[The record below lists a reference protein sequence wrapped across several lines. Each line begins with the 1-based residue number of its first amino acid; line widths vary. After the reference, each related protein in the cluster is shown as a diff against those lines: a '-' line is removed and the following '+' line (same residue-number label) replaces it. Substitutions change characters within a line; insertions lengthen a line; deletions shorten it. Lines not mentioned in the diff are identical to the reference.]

1 MLKTDRLILRKWEDK
16 DAESLFRY
24 AKDPNVGPVAGWP
37 VHKSV
42 RDSLEIIRNVLSADE
57 TYAVCLKEDNCAI
70 GSVGLISPDVSH
82 TKIGENE
89 LEVLK
94 IQPHGGVVLI
104 AFKGVGTVEQAES
117 LRGKTLYIS
126 RDDVSLPDGR
136 YFIDDLI
143 GCEVFD
149 ADSGEKYGV
158 ISDVSQTGANDVW
171 HIKSGEKEYL
181 LPAIDEVIV
190 KVAPENERLEIRP
203 LKGIFDNED

>member
-1 MLKTDRLILRKWEDK
+1 MIKKYLETGKIVGTHGIRGMVRVQAWSDSGEFLTNFKRFFL
-16 DAESLFRY
+16 S
-24 AKDPNVGPVAGWP
+24 PN
-37 VHKSV
+37 
-42 RDSLEIIRNVLSADE
+42 
-57 TYAVCLKEDNCAI
+57 
-70 GSVGLISPDVSH
+70 
-82 TKIGENE
+82 GENE

>member
-1 MLKTDRLILRKWEDK
+1 MIKKYLETGKI
-16 DAESLFRY
+16 
-24 AKDPNVGPVAGWP
+24 VGTHGIRGM
-37 VHKSV
+37 V
-42 RDSLEIIRNVLSADE
+42 RVQAWSDSGEFLTNFKRFF
-57 TYAVCLKEDNCAI
+57 
-70 GSVGLISPDVSH
+70 ISPN
-82 TKIGENE
+82 GENE

>member
-1 MLKTDRLILRKWEDK
+1 MIKKYLETGKI
-16 DAESLFRY
+16 
-24 AKDPNVGPVAGWP
+24 VGTHGIRGM
-37 VHKSV
+37 V
-42 RDSLEIIRNVLSADE
+42 RVQAWSDSGEFLTNFKRFF
-57 TYAVCLKEDNCAI
+57 
-70 GSVGLISPDVSH
+70 ISPN
-82 TKIGENE
+82 GENE

-117 LRGKTLYIS
+117 LRGKKLYIS